1 MYNSSNIVK
10 FQNEINI
17 NNIISPISG
26 NMLSMK
32 FKEMS
37 KYNLQESLAEK
48 KV

>member
-10 FQNEINI
+10 FQNEINL

-37 KYNLQESLAEK
+37 KFNL
-48 KV
+48 